1 MSRFGGIIKTIA
13 DFNQFLEGLDM
24 DSLTDDEFDGLI
36 NSLETTQSDIQEI
49 MDSIEESEDEGDP
62 DHDS

>member
-1 MSRFGGIIKTIA
+1 MSKFGGIIKTIA
-13 DFNQFLEGLDM
+13 DFNQFLEGIDTNSM
-24 DSLTDDEFDGLI
+24 TDEEFDGVI